1 MRTVPEDPF
10 TKSKD
15 SWTTEPAPSDPSN
28 PTAEPGVYNVHSG
41 SDATAID
48 GSKYAEW

>member
-1 MRTVPEDPF
+1 MSEPEPGN
-10 TKSKD
+10 
-15 SWTTEPAPSDPSN
+15 PS
-28 PTAEPGVYNVHSG
+28 AEPGVYNVHSG